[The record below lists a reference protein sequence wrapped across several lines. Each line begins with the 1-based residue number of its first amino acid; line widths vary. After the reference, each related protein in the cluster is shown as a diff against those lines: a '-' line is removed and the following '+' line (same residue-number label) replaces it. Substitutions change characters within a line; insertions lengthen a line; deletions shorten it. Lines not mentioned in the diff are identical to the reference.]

1 MEQFVLTEII
11 SIILNK
17 HNENVSLYIKRK
29 SIKNWGQF
37 SLGILKIIRKKKV
50 KGKIM
55 FKYIHEF
62 EFIFNEKS
70 LLAKLILIYKAQ

>member
-1 MEQFVLTEII
+1 MERFVLTEII

-17 HNENVSLYIKRK
+17 HNKNVSLYIKRK
-29 SIKNWGQF
+29 SIKNGGQF
-37 SLGILKIIRKKKV
+37 SLGILKITRKKKV

-55 FKYIHEF
+55 FKYIHES

-70 LLAKLILIYKAQ
+70 LLAKLSLIYKAQ